1 MKDSPDKNTITKFVN
16 HLRKNGY
23 PDLKIDRW
31 PDRENR
37 TTPEI
42 DAIAGQFAIEHT
54 SIDTLSNQ
62 RESDDWF
69 LRIIGDLES
78 ELANKL
84 TFNLMVRFEYEVFT
98 QKHNWKLLHEALK
111 RFIVEDTP
119 TLGSGYHKLDDVP
132 GISFTIHL
140 DKSTESPVFGLRFA
154 RLSPQGLR
162 PELPWCQNRK
172 QPPVRSNFR
181 PQLDSK
187 IQKLVRYKAD
197 GKTKV
202 LLIENPDF
210 LKDHSTL
217 LYWITE
223 VYPQGFSA
231 DVDQI
236 WYAGRYNPD
245 FKFLELTS
253 DAQQEA

>member
-1 MKDSPDKNTITKFVN
+1 MKDSPDKNAITKFVN
-16 HLRKNGY
+16 HLRETGY
-23 PDLKIDRW
+23 PDIRIDRW

-37 TTPEI
+37 VTPEI
-42 DAIAGQFAIEHT
+42 DAIAGKFAIEHT

-62 RESDDWF
+62 RKSDDWF

-140 DKSTESPVFGLRFA
+140 DKSIESPIFGLRFA
-154 RLSPQGLR
+154 RFSPQELSLG
-162 PELPWCQNRK
+162 LPWCPDKK
-172 QPPVRSNFR
+172 QPALPDDFR
-181 PQLDSK
+181 VHLDK
-187 IQKLVRYKAD
+187 KMNKLVKYKD
-197 GKTKV
+197 RGNTTIF
-202 LLIENPDF
+202 LIENPDF
-210 LKDHSTL
+210 LKDHWTL
-217 LYWITE
+217 LHWITE
-223 VYPQGFSA
+223 TYPHGFPA

-236 WYAGRYNPD
+236 WYAGRYNSD

-253 DAQQEA
+253 DVQQEA